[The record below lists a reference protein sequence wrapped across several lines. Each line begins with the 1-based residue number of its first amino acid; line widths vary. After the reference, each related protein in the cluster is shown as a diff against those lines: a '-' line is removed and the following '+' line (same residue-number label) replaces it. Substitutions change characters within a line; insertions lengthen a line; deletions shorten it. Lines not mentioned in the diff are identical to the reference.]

1 MMERTA
7 ERGAA
12 LVDEL
17 RNVVVQAEALLEA
30 LSADKDEALRELRER
45 VATSIDVAKA
55 RLADL
60 EKQASVI
67 AQRASIAAE
76 AYTRENPWT
85 VVGGATALGL
95 ILGSI
100 FASSL
105 SADNSADYDE

>member
-17 RNVVVQAEALLEA
+17 RNVVVQAEALLQA
-30 LSADKDEALRELRER
+30 MNADKDEALRELRDR

-60 EKQASVI
+60 ENQASAM

-85 VVGGATALGL
+85 VVGGAAALGL
-95 ILGSI
+95 ICGALFAQSLGRDSE
-100 FASSL
+100 S
-105 SADNSADYDE
+105 DDE

>member
-7 ERGAA
+7 ERGSA

-30 LSADKDEALRELRER
+30 LSADKDEALRELRQR
-45 VATSIDVAKA
+45 VTSSIEMAKA

-60 EKQASVI
+60 EKQASVV

-85 VVGGATALGL
+85 VVGGASALGL
-95 ILGSI
+95 ILGGL
-100 FASSL
+100 FAQSL
-105 SADNSADYDE
+105 GSDRDTDSE